1 MENRLGG
8 GRGGGLII
16 LSNFELLDKD
26 THKHTQTHTNTHT
39 HTFTHTN
46 TEKSYF
52 FEAVAYNKKLNT
64 KQN

>member
-39 HTFTHTN
+39 RTHSHTQTQKKVTFLKQLHTIKN
-46 TEKSYF
+46 
-52 FEAVAYNKKLNT
+52 
-64 KQN
+64 